1 MRTAIFNSNFW
12 KDESVYELSIDARML
27 YLCLITNPE
36 KNTTPAFKIADRL
49 LTAYTGFNSTQLE
62 VARKMLITKK
72 LIEIIDG
79 YYIVTSQEFVEPRK
93 GKLSDTLYERDVQK
107 LPTKVQERLK
117 SHSGATPE
125 LVISNSNKL
134 EVRSGTKQ
142 KNHFDEW
149 WGVYPKRRVDKEKC
163 RTKFGKF
170 PEDVQ
175 LSIIQD
181 TQNRASMDDKWIK
194 GFVPMTST
202 YLNNKKWEDDYEK
215 VEEKTT
221 GVKVYE

>member
-107 LPTKVQERLK
+107 LPTKVQERLL

-125 LVISNSNKL
+125 HVISNSKKL

-142 KNHFDEW
+142 KSHFDEW
-149 WGVYPKRRVDKEKC
+149 WAVYPKRRVDKEKC
-163 RTKFGKF
+163 RIKFDKF
-170 PEDVQ
+170 TEEVQ
-175 LSIIQD
+175 MAIIQD

-221 GVKVYE
+221 GVKIYE